1 MGLQMENRHVVIIP
15 IEIDEE
21 KESSYLDAWQDAA
34 DVMAAQ
40 PGFIRTYMFRTIV
53 PGSKFPLVNV
63 AEWESTAHWEEAMN
77 VCPMMGQQIAVAHAS
92 NYEAI
97 RTVLPAQSPGSG
109 DGHTPAGLSPV
120 EARRRVV
127 DGELTLVDVR
137 EDDEWAAGHPAGA
150 VHAALST
157 LPASLSDLP
166 DGPLAFVC
174 RTGNRSMQGGA
185 QAIRVGRSSVY
196 SVTGGLEAWEAAGL
210 PVALPDREDS
220 VNNGDRA
227 KAAVRED

>member
-1 MGLQMENRHVVIIP
+1 MENRHVVIIP

-21 KESSYLDAWQDAA
+21 KESAYLDAWRDAA

-53 PGSKFPLVNV
+53 PGSKFSLVNV

-97 RTVLPAQSPGSG
+97 WTVLPATKQGPGSG
-109 DGHTPAGLSPV
+109 NGHTPAELSPV
-120 EARRRVV
+120 ETRRRVV

-150 VHAALST
+150 LHAALST
-157 LPASLSDLP
+157 LPASLSELP

-174 RTGNRSMQGGA
+174 RTGKRSA
-185 QAIRVGRSSVY
+185 QAGTQAFRAGRSSVY
-196 SVTGGLEAWEAAGL
+196 SVTGGLEAWQASGL
-210 PVALPDREDS
+210 PVTLPEREDS
-220 VNNGDRA
+220 VNNGDRL